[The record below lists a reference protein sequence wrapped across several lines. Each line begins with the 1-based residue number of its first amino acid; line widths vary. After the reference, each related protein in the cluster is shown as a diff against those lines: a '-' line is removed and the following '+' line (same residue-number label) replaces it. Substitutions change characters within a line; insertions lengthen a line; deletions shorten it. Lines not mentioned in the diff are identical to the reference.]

1 MVEALYGEL
10 DEARLCE
17 FEDHLAG
24 CRSCNALYGEL
35 RATVETMHRRER
47 PDPGPKF
54 WDGYWR
60 RLEERVL
67 RADAA
72 VDASRF
78 GWRRSIGSWGY
89 RVAAA
94 VLVLAAGVWIGRT
107 VFEPAPRSADRS
119 PETAVVVTPDPGNG
133 LPAEPAVDDSTPAF
147 VPTEEKTEL
156 AARPD
161 AIDEPAGTKRTTPRT
176 GVDEPSEGVVTAAH
190 TGDGAIR
197 YIGRSQV
204 VLLALL
210 NGGNSDGDPAGF
222 ASERAQARVLVA
234 EGQKIRDDLTR
245 PEDRRLRELVGQLEM
260 ILREIANLEAGS
272 DLDAV
277 EMIRNRVDREGVLL
291 QIDLRQ
297 MRDAAAPGG
306 REGVGGDAI
315 D

>member
-10 DEARLCE
+10 DEPRLCE

-24 CRSCNALYGEL
+24 CRPCGALYGEL

-47 PDPGPKF
+47 PDPGSAF

-60 RLEERVL
+60 RLEERVA
-67 RADAA
+67 RADAVA
-72 VDASRF
+72 DASRF

-89 RVAAA
+89 RAAAA

-107 VFEPAPRSADRS
+107 VFEPAPRTADRA
-119 PETAVVVTPDPGNG
+119 PETAGVVTPDRGG
-133 LPAEPAVDDSTPAF
+133 ELPAEPVVDDHA
-147 VPTEEKTEL
+147 PTEESTEL
-156 AARPD
+156 AARPE
-161 AIDEPAGTKRTTPRT
+161 AIDAPAGEKRASPRT
-176 GVDEPSEGVVTAAH
+176 DADDTSAGVVTATH
-190 TGDGAIR
+190 GGDGAIR

-210 NGGNSDGDPAGF
+210 NGGNSDGDSTGF

-234 EGQKIRDDLTR
+234 EGQRIRDDLTR

-306 REGVGGDAI
+306 REGAGGDAI